1 MDKKNLKDF
10 INKKNFNDNLPVLF
24 IGSGFSKRYLVK
36 SYTWRELLETIYK
49 ELLESTSKLSQE
61 EKENSFLELVYKY
74 KNDYSLIAEEMEKE
88 FNYLVKM
95 DQVGKWKE
103 INEDFYKNY
112 LKEEKWISRFK
123 LFIKNKLEKIE
134 INEDSYKEEINLF
147 QKASQYFYCIITT
160 NYDKLLETILNDK
173 KINTEDNIKFKPLI
187 GDKIAFE
194 KDVGTIHKIHGCV
207 TSPEDIII
215 TKSDYMRFENEY
227 KLIKSRILSLFIKQP
242 VIFLGYAI
250 NDSNIKNML
259 KIIYEYAKS
268 NIKDKEKILKNIENS
283 FLFIEYTKEEI
294 KNPEF
299 ETVEKY
305 NIKFENNEKIII
317 SKFKTDKYKKVF
329 DSIIKAG
336 FSKKAIDIY
345 KIYDLIPTPDLIPN
359 FKLNVTSLDLIKSY
373 FEINEKEEKI
383 YYLDYINDILIN
395 KIEIISFF
403 GFYQFN
409 RNRKKIESFL
419 KQQCNKLNDFIKNKN
434 NRKNIEKAEKEI
446 EKIIKENSEF
456 SISYINEKYKSSN
469 KNETVTFFN
478 IFISILNDK
487 VKLEEVN
494 VFLKKGL
501 KNFIKQKNK
510 KQKIEIDNLVF
521 TITRFKYLLLIYDF
535 KKYASDDWKN
545 RLKIL
550 KNERKLK

>member
-61 EKENSFLELVYKY
+61 EKENLFLELVYKY

-88 FNYLVKM
+88 FNSLVKI
-95 DQVGKWKE
+95 DQIGKWKE

-123 LFIKNKLEKIE
+123 LFIKNKLEKFE

-187 GDKIAFE
+187 GDKIVFE
-194 KDVGTIHKIHGCV
+194 KDVGSIYKIHGCV

-227 KLIKSRILSLFIKQP
+227 KLIKSRILSLLIKQP

-259 KIIYEYAKS
+259 KIIYEYAKN
-268 NIKDKEKILKNIENS
+268 NIKDKEKILKNIENN
-283 FLFIEYTKEEI
+283 FLFVEYSKE
-294 KNPEF
+294 KRKTSEF
-299 ETVEKY
+299 ETIEKY
-305 NIKFENNEKIII
+305 NIKFENNEEITI
-317 SKFKTDKYKKVF
+317 SKIKTDKYKKIF
-329 DSIIKAG
+329 DSIIQAG
-336 FSKKAIDIY
+336 FSRKTAEISRVYDSITNSNSNNEGFIKVIY
-345 KIYDLIPTPDLIPN
+345 G
-359 FKLNVTSLDLIKSY
+359 TSLDLIKNY
-373 FEINEKEEKI
+373 FEIIEQKQKI
-383 YYLDYINDILIN
+383 DYLKHIDQIWKSKN
-395 KIEIISFF
+395 EIISSF
-403 GFYQFN
+403 GFYYLN
-409 RNRKKIESFL
+409 INRKK
-419 KQQCNKLNDFIKNKN
+419 
-434 NRKNIEKAEKEI
+434 NR
-446 EKIIKENSEF
+446 
-456 SISYINEKYKSSN
+456 
-469 KNETVTFFN
+469 TFF
-478 IFISILNDK
+478 
-487 VKLEEVN
+487 
-494 VFLKKGL
+494 KK
-501 KNFIKQKNK
+501 
-510 KQKIEIDNLVF
+510 
-521 TITRFKYLLLIYDF
+521 TI
-535 KKYASDDWKN
+535 W
-545 RLKIL
+545 
-550 KNERKLK
+550 